1 VGFLNRL
8 FGTTSRSIESNA
20 EASTSSI
27 EATLYTGD
35 ETLEVVGESNYQE
48 TLWKIVGGRRRE
60 RVRHDVAA
68 VLLPEPDNQFDAN
81 AIQVLIDGNLVG
93 YLSRKDAVAY
103 GRGLR
108 ALMSTSANGLVALE
122 ATIVGGGQRLDGY
135 GFLGVFIDHDPADF
149 GINPAQASDASGF
162 RTGLS
167 EAVATD
173 LADDGYDLSWYREL
187 PDNHIVAI
195 KKLRDMLETDPDPID
210 RHYMMCELEQ
220 RLYKSR
226 DAFASALDEFDA
238 VCEQHDAEMVT
249 IRPALFEKFGKIPQ
263 VDMYRQ
269 AAIRCQKAK
278 NWTAMREWAE
288 RGINVYGEHA
298 ARPEVVEELR
308 KRLAYA
314 TAKIEAANKPKPPRS
329 AKAVVISTTT
339 ISGAG
344 EVESLVCV
352 ECGVT
357 FERVRTRGRKPHACP
372 TCRGATL

>member
-1 VGFLNRL
+1 MGFLNRL
-8 FGTTSRSIESNA
+8 FGATSRSIENNA
-20 EASTSSI
+20 EASTRSI

-48 TLWKIVGGRRRE
+48 ALWKIVGGRRLE

-81 AIQVLIDGNLVG
+81 AIKVLIDGNVVG
-93 YLSRKDAVAY
+93 YLSRQDALAY
-103 GRGLR
+103 GPGLR
-108 ALMSTSANGLVALE
+108 ALMGKSANGLVALE
-122 ATIVGGGQRLDGY
+122 ATIVGGGQRSDGY

-149 GINPAQASDASGF
+149 GINPARASDAFGF

-187 PDNHIVAI
+187 SDDDIVAI
-195 KKLRDMLETDPDPID
+195 KKLRRMLETDPDPID

-238 VCEQHDAEMVT
+238 VCQEHDAEMVT
-249 IRPALFEKFGKIPQ
+249 IRPALFEKFGKIPL
-263 VDMYRQ
+263 VDTYRQ

-288 RGINVYGEHA
+288 RGIKVYGEHA
-298 ARPEVVEELR
+298 ARPEAVEDLR
-308 KRLAYA
+308 KRLGYA
-314 TAKIEAANKPKPPRS
+314 TAKIEAASKPRPPRS

-339 ISGAG
+339 VSGTG
-344 EVESLVCV
+344 ETESLVCV

-357 FERVRTRGRKPHACP
+357 FERVRTRGRKPRSCP
-372 TCRGATL
+372 ACRGV

>member
-8 FGTTSRSIESNA
+8 FGAPSRSTESNA
-20 EASTSSI
+20 EASTRTI

-35 ETLEVVGESNYQE
+35 EILEVVGESNYQE
-48 TLWKIVGGRRRE
+48 ALWKIVGGRRRE

-68 VLLPEPDNQFDAN
+68 VLVPEPDNQFDAN
-81 AIQVLIDGNLVG
+81 AIKVLIDGNLVG
-93 YLSRKDAVAY
+93 YLSRQDAVAY
-103 GRGLR
+103 GPGLL
-108 ALMSTSANGLVALE
+108 ALMSESANGLVALE
-122 ATIVGGGQRLDGY
+122 ATIVGGGQRSDGR

-149 GINPAQASDASGF
+149 GISPVRAGDASGF

-187 PDNHIVAI
+187 SDDDIVAI
-195 KKLRDMLETDPDPID
+195 KKLRHMLEIDPDPID

-238 VCEQHDAEMVT
+238 VCQQHDAEMVT
-249 IRPALFEKFGKIPQ
+249 IRPALYEKFGKIPL
-263 VDMYRQ
+263 VDTYRQ

-288 RGINVYGEHA
+288 RGLSVYGEHA
-298 ARPEVVEELR
+298 ARREAVEDLQ
-308 KRLAYA
+308 KRLGYA
-314 TAKIEAANKPKPPRS
+314 TAKIEAANKPKPPRP
-329 AKAVVISTTT
+329 AKAVVISTTSVT
-339 ISGAG
+339 G
-344 EVESLVCV
+344 ELESLVCV

-372 TCRGATL
+372 TCRGL

>member
-1 VGFLNRL
+1 MGFLNRL
-8 FGTTSRSIESNA
+8 FGATTRSIESNG
-20 EASTSSI
+20 EASTRSI

-48 TLWKIVGGRRRE
+48 ALWKIVGGRRRE

-81 AIQVLIDGNLVG
+81 AIKVLIDGNLVG
-93 YLSRKDAVAY
+93 YLSRQDAVAY
-103 GRGLR
+103 GPGLR
-108 ALMSTSANGLVALE
+108 ALMGKSANCLVALE
-122 ATIVGGGQRLDGY
+122 ATIVGGGQRSDGY

-149 GINPAQASDASGF
+149 GIDPPRASDASAF

-173 LADDGYDLSWYREL
+173 RADDGYDLSWYREL
-187 PDNHIVAI
+187 SDDDIVAI
-195 KKLRDMLETDPDPID
+195 KKLRHMLETDPDPID

-238 VCEQHDAEMVT
+238 VCQQHDAEMVT
-249 IRPALFEKFGKIPQ
+249 IRPALFEKFGKIPL
-263 VDMYRQ
+263 VDTYRQ

-278 NWTAMREWAE
+278 NWTTMREWAE
-288 RGINVYGEHA
+288 RGLSVYGEHA
-298 ARPEVVEELR
+298 ARSEAVEDLQ
-308 KRLAYA
+308 KRLGYA
-314 TAKIEAANKPKPPRS
+314 TAKIEAADKPKPPRP
-329 AKAVVISTTT
+329 AKAVVVSTTT
-339 ISGAG
+339 SGTG

-352 ECGVT
+352 QCGVT

-372 TCRGATL
+372 ACRGV